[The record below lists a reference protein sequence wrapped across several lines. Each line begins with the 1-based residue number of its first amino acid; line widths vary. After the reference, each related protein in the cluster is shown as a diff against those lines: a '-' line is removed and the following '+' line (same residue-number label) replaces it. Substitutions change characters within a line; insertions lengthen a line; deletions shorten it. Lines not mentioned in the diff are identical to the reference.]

1 MMKRVGLILII
12 ATIFLAS
19 CSSAAPTSTSRDMM
33 VAPQGG
39 AGVTDSFNG
48 QKGNAEEGRADATS
62 AAPADYDASGNPV
75 QADSERLVIQ
85 NANLTIVV
93 GQPGET
99 MAAIRRMAED
109 MGGFVVA
116 SNLYKT
122 YRGEAGELPEATI
135 TVRVPVT
142 RLNEALDQVKALTQS
157 ADDVKAETISGQ
169 DVTKEYTDLRSRL
182 KNLEETEAQLR
193 EIMGSATKTED
204 VLSVYREL
212 TGIREQIEVIKG
224 QIQYYEEAAAL
235 SSIAVLIQAKASIQP
250 LEIGGWQPG
259 GVVRE
264 SIQALVTAL
273 QGLADIG
280 IRLVLFVLPLAL
292 VVFFPLWLVWFIIR
306 RTRKNR
312 KLPVQS

>member
-12 ATIFLAS
+12 ATLFLAS
-19 CSSAAPTSTSRDMM
+19 CSSAAPTFTASEMAS
-33 VAPQGG
+33 PQGG
-39 AGVTDSFNG
+39 AGVTDSFNA
-48 QKGNAEEGRADATS
+48 QKGSDEEGRADAP
-62 AAPADYDASGNPV
+62 AVAPADYDASGNPV
-75 QADSERLVIQ
+75 QAASERLVIQ

-93 GQPGET
+93 GEPGET

-122 YRGEAGELPEATI
+122 YRGDAGELPEATI
-135 TVRVPVT
+135 TVRVPVK

-292 VVFFPLWLVWFIIR
+292 IVFFPLWLVWFIIR
-306 RTRKNR
+306 RTRKIR